1 MVMGLMPLR
10 SSLFEVTGVLFLIVC
25 LLCIR
30 LLRRRSLLL
39 LLVWP
44 VLIYFWGPTITS
56 LFANAPVLRRYV
68 FMSSLIPETLLMF
81 IYVAGLCCLD
91 YFFNLSHSIRKCVS
105 SPSVV
110 GLARSPIFLPIYLAT
125 TALAVTLQLV
135 ILHRFGS
142 ALGGGPYVMSLVSE
156 GYIPYWGF
164 LAGLYEIIFLFV
176 VLYLLSGQRSR
187 LRFLV
192 LGLYVFAA
200 ALRLAGGT
208 RLILVKEI
216 AVILIIAHAQ
226 GRIKTRKLL
235 LTGALVVVLGS
246 VVGLLRSSGAN
257 PFAFLG
263 PIYGLVMESGLNAL
277 TLNIAY
283 QVQHSVY
290 MASHSQVVS
299 ALEFVLLTSIPSF
312 LRFGVTKTALH
323 AMSPYHAALGYG
335 FDTATP
341 VGGMSGFATISYIF
355 GYPFFSTAILVVSIA
370 SMLKMLSRTRVGN
383 ILILVFCINAIHF
396 WRDPIDIAAKN
407 MVQDFIFAAALLVV
421 PRLRGPAV
429 LQKAKVLKSGSE
441 VIC

>member
-1 MVMGLMPLR
+1 MPLR

-290 MASHSQVVS
+290 MAISLCLVVRCHSWQHPDMQIVISSGRDRRWNSCFRICRISRSLVLPFP
-299 ALEFVLLTSIPSF
+299 LELERDST
-312 LRFGVTKTALH
+312 
-323 AMSPYHAALGYG
+323 YLGYEDFSLPRKG
-335 FDTATP
+335 FDLCVQAFH
-341 VGGMSGFATISYIF
+341 SIS
-355 GYPFFSTAILVVSIA
+355 
-370 SMLKMLSRTRVGN
+370 
-383 ILILVFCINAIHF
+383 
-396 WRDPIDIAAKN
+396 
-407 MVQDFIFAAALLVV
+407 
-421 PRLRGPAV
+421 
-429 LQKAKVLKSGSE
+429 
-441 VIC
+441 